1 MKNTGKESI
10 KLRIMLGSVIA
21 CRAVVSWNELPWRNN
36 TSIDKPWMIIVPDK
50 TTSSCIKNEN
60 RQILSLRRKAMPVI
74 IR

>member
-1 MKNTGKESI
+1 MSWSEPTW
-10 KLRIMLGSVIA
+10 RI
-21 CRAVVSWNELPWRNN
+21 N

-60 RQILSLRRKAMPVI
+60 RQILSLRRKAMPVV